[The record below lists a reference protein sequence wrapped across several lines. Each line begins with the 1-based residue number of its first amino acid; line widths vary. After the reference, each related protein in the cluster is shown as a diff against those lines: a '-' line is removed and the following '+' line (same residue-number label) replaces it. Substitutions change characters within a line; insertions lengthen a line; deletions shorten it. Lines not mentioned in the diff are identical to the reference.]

1 MSQDTTPDW
10 DVEKTEEQYDEEQS
24 PAIEFEILNYPADT
38 TLKGYRQQFEDGL
51 LIVPNFQR
59 RFVWDQVKAS
69 KLVESFLIGLPVP
82 GVFLYKPRQG
92 VGFQV
97 IDGHQRITSVV
108 AFQKG
113 VIGDRK
119 FTLKGVNK
127 KWEGKSF
134 DSLSEAERF
143 KVEQSVMRAT
153 IIQQL
158 DPHDDRSIYM
168 IFERLNTGGVNLNPM
183 EVRRCVY
190 HGEFLETLDKVNKD
204 ADWRKCLGT
213 KVDKLSLIHI

>member
-119 FTLKGVNK
+119 FTLKG
-127 KWEGKSF
+127 G
-134 DSLSEAERF
+134 
-143 KVEQSVMRAT
+143 SVAQ
-153 IIQQL
+153 I
-158 DPHDDRSIYM
+158 
-168 IFERLNTGGVNLNPM
+168 G
-183 EVRRCVY
+183 
-190 HGEFLETLDKVNKD
+190 
-204 ADWRKCLGT
+204 
-213 KVDKLSLIHI
+213 